1 MITERTLKVWRM
13 KALKVR
19 EFDPTMYKGSEVCE
33 GIAKGYKEQAQ
44 CILRLTQ
51 ELQDIYMMRVIK

>member
-1 MITERTLKVWRM
+1 M